1 MEMKMPSLGGLSG
14 CAVARL
20 LRLSVYC
27 FASRSHSRCARR
39 SGAGRTRLALGLAGV
54 LLAMPLHAAEED
66 EIRGF
71 IVDNSISH
79 IGHEFYRYFT
89 ERLRDTSRLDFSLV
103 VRERPSARWGS
114 LVWIEYE
121 GRTLYR
127 RFLPPNLAE
136 VQPVAYEAADLI
148 QEAVTRQKLE
158 SLLQDTHDLDKD
170 EI

>member
-1 MEMKMPSLGGLSG
+1 METQRPSMGDSSG
-14 CAVARL
+14 CVLACL
-20 LRLSVYC
+20 LR
-27 FASRSHSRCARR
+27 RP
-39 SGAGRTRLALGLAGV
+39 ALFRAFGLACA
-54 LLAMPLHAAEED
+54 LLAAPLQAPLLAAEEED

-79 IGHEFYRYFT
+79 IGHEFYRYFS
-89 ERLRDTSRLDFSLV
+89 ERLRDTSRLDFNLV

-114 LVWIEYE
+114 LVWVEYE

-127 RFLPPNLAE
+127 RFLAPNVSE

-158 SLLQDTHDLDKD
+158 SLLQDTYDLDKD
-170 EI
+170 EL